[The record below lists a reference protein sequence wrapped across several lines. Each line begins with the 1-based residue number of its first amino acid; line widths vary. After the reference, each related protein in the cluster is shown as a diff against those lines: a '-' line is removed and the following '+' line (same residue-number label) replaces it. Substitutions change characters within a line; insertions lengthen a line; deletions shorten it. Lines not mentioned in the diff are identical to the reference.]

1 MIEIVDIRDLTDK
14 ERRKYELQQE
24 IEQKQREL
32 DELDTLDTQSESND
46 TNIENDELSGREKL
60 QEKIGS
66 LTPEEEEIVSK
77 AIKKDN
83 QKDSLSDEELQEIK
97 ERTQREYDNITS
109 DVIFSPKRAIIFI
122 LIMILLVL
130 ASTILSQRSKQST
143 ENIQTTIQNDEEIT
157 VNVDLD

>member
-1 MIEIVDIRDLTDK
+1 MIEIVDVRDLTDK

-32 DELDTLDTQSESND
+32 DELDTQSESND
-46 TNIENDELSGREKL
+46 TNIKNDELSGREKL

>member
-1 MIEIVDIRDLTDK
+1 MIEIVDVRDLTDK

-32 DELDTLDTQSESND
+32 DELDTQSESNN
-46 TNIENDELSGREKL
+46 TNIKNDELSDREKL

>member
-1 MIEIVDIRDLTDK
+1 MIEIVDVRDLTDK

-32 DELDTLDTQSESND
+32 DELDTQSESNN
-46 TNIENDELSGREKL
+46 TNIKNDELSGREKL

>member
-1 MIEIVDIRDLTDK
+1 MIEIVDVRDLTDK

-32 DELDTLDTQSESND
+32 DELDTRSESNN
-46 TNIENDELSGREKL
+46 TNIKNDELSGREKL

-97 ERTQREYDNITS
+97 ERTQREYDSITS
-109 DVIFSPKRAIIFI
+109 DVMFSPKRAIIFI

>member
-1 MIEIVDIRDLTDK
+1 MIEIVDVHDLTDK

-32 DELDTLDTQSESND
+32 DELDTQSGSND

>member
-1 MIEIVDIRDLTDK
+1 MIEIVDVHDLTDK

-32 DELDTLDTQSESND
+32 DELDTQSESNN
-46 TNIENDELSGREKL
+46 TNIKNDELSGREKL

>member
-1 MIEIVDIRDLTDK
+1 MIEIVGVRDLTDK

-32 DELDTLDTQSESND
+32 NELDAQSNSDD
-46 TNIENDELSGREKL
+46 TNTKNNELSGREKL

-83 QKDSLSDEELQEIK
+83 QKDSLSDEELQAIK
-97 ERTQREYDNITS
+97 ERTQIEYDSITS
-109 DVIFSPKRAIIFI
+109 DTVFSPKRIIIFA
-122 LIMILLVL
+122 LIMILLLMTSV
-130 ASTILSQRSKQST
+130 IIGQRNKQSK
-143 ENIQTTIQNDEEIT
+143 ENIQTTVQNDEEIT

>member
-1 MIEIVDIRDLTDK
+1 MIEIVDVRDLTDK

-32 DELDTLDTQSESND
+32 DELDTQSESNN
-46 TNIENDELSGREKL
+46 TNIKNDELSGRAKL

-97 ERTQREYDNITS
+97 ERTQREYDSITS
-109 DVIFSPKRAIIFI
+109 DVMFSPKRAIIFI

>member
-1 MIEIVDIRDLTDK
+1 MIEIVDVRDLTDK

-32 DELDTLDTQSESND
+32 DELDTQSESNN
-46 TNIENDELSGREKL
+46 TNIKNDELSGREKL

-97 ERTQREYDNITS
+97 ERTQREYDSITS
-109 DVIFSPKRAIIFI
+109 DVMFSPKRAIIFI

>member
-1 MIEIVDIRDLTDK
+1 MIEIVDVHDLTDK

-32 DELDTLDTQSESND
+32 DELDTQSESND

>member
-1 MIEIVDIRDLTDK
+1 MIEIVDVRDLTDK

-32 DELDTLDTQSESND
+32 DELDTQSESND

>member
-1 MIEIVDIRDLTDK
+1 MIEIVDVRDLTDK

-32 DELDTLDTQSESND
+32 DELDTQSESNN
-46 TNIENDELSGREKL
+46 TNIKNDELSGREKL

-97 ERTQREYDNITS
+97 ERTQREYENITS
-109 DVIFSPKRAIIFI
+109 DVMFSPKRAIIFV
-122 LIMILLVL
+122 LVMILLVL

-143 ENIQTTIQNDEEIT
+143 ENIQTTIQDDEEIT

>member
-1 MIEIVDIRDLTDK
+1 MIEIVGVRDLTDK

-32 DELDTLDTQSESND
+32 NELDAQSNSDD
-46 TNIENDELSGREKL
+46 TNTKNNELSGREKL

-83 QKDSLSDEELQEIK
+83 QKDSLSDEELQAIK
-97 ERTQREYDNITS
+97 ERTQREYDSITS
-109 DVIFSPKRAIIFI
+109 DTAFSPKRIIIFA
-122 LIMILLVL
+122 LIMMFLLM
-130 ASTILSQRSKQST
+130 ASVIIGQRNRQSK
-143 ENIQTTIQNDEEIT
+143 ENIQTTVQNDEEIT

>member
-1 MIEIVDIRDLTDK
+1 MIEIVDVRDLTDK

-32 DELDTLDTQSESND
+32 NELDAQSNSDD
-46 TNIENDELSGREKL
+46 TNTKNNELSGREKL

-97 ERTQREYDNITS
+97 ERTQREYENITS
-109 DVIFSPKRAIIFI
+109 DVMFSPKRAIIFV
-122 LIMILLVL
+122 LVMILLVL

-143 ENIQTTIQNDEEIT
+143 ENIQTTIQDDEEIT

>member
-1 MIEIVDIRDLTDK
+1 MIEIVDVRDLTDK

-32 DELDTLDTQSESND
+32 DELDTQSESNN
-46 TNIENDELSGREKL
+46 TNIKNDELPGREKL

-97 ERTQREYDNITS
+97 ERTQREYDSITS
-109 DVIFSPKRAIIFI
+109 DVMFSPKRAIIFI

-130 ASTILSQRSKQST
+130 ASTLLSQRSKQST

>member
-1 MIEIVDIRDLTDK
+1 MIEIVGVRDLTDK

-32 DELDTLDTQSESND
+32 NELDAQSNSDD
-46 TNIENDELSGREKL
+46 TNTKNNELSGREKL

-83 QKDSLSDEELQEIK
+83 QKDSLSDEELQAIK
-97 ERTQREYDNITS
+97 ERTQIEYDSITS
-109 DVIFSPKRAIIFI
+109 DTVFSPKRIIIFV
-122 LIMILLVL
+122 LIMILLLMTSV
-130 ASTILSQRSKQST
+130 IMGQRNRQSK
-143 ENIQTTIQNDEEIT
+143 ENIQTTVQNDEEIT

>member
-1 MIEIVDIRDLTDK
+1 MIEIVDVRDLTDK

-32 DELDTLDTQSESND
+32 DELDTQSESNN
-46 TNIENDELSGREKL
+46 TNIKNDELSGREKL

-157 VNVDLD
+157 VKVDLD

>member
-1 MIEIVDIRDLTDK
+1 MIEIVDVRDLTDK

-24 IEQKQREL
+24 IEQKQQELNEL
-32 DELDTLDTQSESND
+32 DAQSNSD
-46 TNIENDELSGREKL
+46 YTNNKNNELSGREKL

-97 ERTQREYDNITS
+97 ERTQREYENITS
-109 DVIFSPKRAIIFI
+109 DVMFSPKRAIIFV
-122 LIMILLVL
+122 LVMILLVL

-143 ENIQTTIQNDEEIT
+143 ENIQTTIQDDEEIT

>member
-1 MIEIVDIRDLTDK
+1 MIEIVDVRDLTDK

-32 DELDTLDTQSESND
+32 DELDTQSESND

-97 ERTQREYDNITS
+97 ERTQREYDSITS
-109 DVIFSPKRAIIFI
+109 DVMFSPKRAIIFI

>member
-1 MIEIVDIRDLTDK
+1 MIEIVDVRDLTDK

-32 DELDTLDTQSESND
+32 NELDAQSNSD
-46 TNIENDELSGREKL
+46 YTNNKNNELSGREKL

-83 QKDSLSDEELQEIK
+83 QKDSLSDEELQAIK
-97 ERTQREYDNITS
+97 ERTQIEYDSITS
-109 DVIFSPKRAIIFI
+109 DTVFSPKRIIIFV
-122 LIMILLVL
+122 LIMILLLMTSV
-130 ASTILSQRSKQST
+130 IIGQRNKQSK
-143 ENIQTTIQNDEEIT
+143 ENIQTTVQNDEEIT

>member
-1 MIEIVDIRDLTDK
+1 MIEIVDVRDLTDK

-24 IEQKQREL
+24 IEQKQQEL
-32 DELDTLDTQSESND
+32 NELDTLSESDD
-46 TNIENDELSGREKL
+46 TNTKDTELSGREKL

-97 ERTQREYDNITS
+97 ERTQREYENITS
-109 DVIFSPKRAIIFI
+109 DVMFSPKRAIIFVFV
-122 LIMILLVL
+122 MILLVL

-143 ENIQTTIQNDEEIT
+143 ENIQTTIQDDEEIT

>member
-1 MIEIVDIRDLTDK
+1 MIEIVDARDLTDK

-32 DELDTLDTQSESND
+32 NELDAQSNSDD
-46 TNIENDELSGREKL
+46 TNTKNNELSGREKL

-97 ERTQREYDNITS
+97 ERTQREYDNIASNT
-109 DVIFSPKRAIIFI
+109 VFSPKRIIIFA
-122 LIMILLVL
+122 LIMLLL
-130 ASTILSQRSKQST
+130 LMTSIIIGQKNKQST